1 MGRRATK
8 ASVLSVAALLAAVH
22 SSHGFQQRPPQV
34 HTWPSRYRSE
44 KMRKPLT
51 PVETPVVKSPTALS
65 GGSLVAMAGSPL
77 GAISVLAGIVL
88 IHELGHY
95 SSAKSFGIDV
105 EEFSV
110 GVGPKVFGFKA
121 FGDEFNLRLL
131 PLGGYVRFPE
141 NYNATLVEEMQAQ
154 AVEQA
159 KAKRER
165 EKLLQQQGGSLRDKV
180 LNVLT
185 LGAVERKRQE
195 QAAAAQVKTEKL
207 PWWSRQKQ
215 NDDDNDLDVPRVE
228 IPYDDN
234 PNLLQNRPWQERFVV
249 LSGGVVCVVMCR
261 VMGMPDGT
269 SFAKFMCSPCLSF
282 CMCVQIFNILLAF
295 SIYFGQI
302 NFGAGIPSPV
312 LEPGVVVS
320 SAPRAQAASEGL
332 LRQGD
337 VILDVNG
344 RPLTQ
349 SASPSVFE
357 SQRAINDLISEI
369 RSTPSGGDIAL
380 TVLRDSKPVDVV
392 RIKPKPMAGANA
404 PSIGVLL
411 SPNFVKSEIM
421 KTSNPVEAARLA
433 LQYTSTLTRETAN
446 GLLSVITNAFK
457 SSGGSGVQ
465 VSGPIGLIRTGSEVV
480 STQDVAAIALF
491 AAALSIN
498 LGVVNA
504 LPLPALDGGQLLFV
518 IAEAVTGRK
527 VDQRIQEGVT
537 GVAVVFLL
545 LISLGA
551 AFGDLNNLF
560 VGR

>member
-1 MGRRATK
+1 
-8 ASVLSVAALLAAVH
+8 
-22 SSHGFQQRPPQV
+22 
-34 HTWPSRYRSE
+34 
-44 KMRKPLT
+44 
-51 PVETPVVKSPTALS
+51 
-65 GGSLVAMAGSPL
+65 
-77 GAISVLAGIVL
+77 
-88 IHELGHY
+88 
-95 SSAKSFGIDV
+95 
-105 EEFSV
+105 
-110 GVGPKVFGFKA
+110 
-121 FGDEFNLRLL
+121 
-131 PLGGYVRFPE
+131 
-141 NYNATLVEEMQAQ
+141 
-154 AVEQA
+154 
-159 KAKRER
+159 
-165 EKLLQQQGGSLRDKV
+165 
-180 LNVLT
+180 
-185 LGAVERKRQE
+185 
-195 QAAAAQVKTEKL
+195 
-207 PWWSRQKQ
+207 
-215 NDDDNDLDVPRVE
+215 
-228 IPYDDN
+228 
-234 PNLLQNRPWQERFVV
+234 
-249 LSGGVVCVVMCR
+249 
-261 VMGMPDGT
+261 
-269 SFAKFMCSPCLSF
+269 
-282 CMCVQIFNILLAF
+282 MCVQIFNILLAF

-344 RPLTQ
+344 RHLTQ

-369 RSTPSGGDIAL
+369 RSTPSGGDITL
-380 TVLRDSKPVDVV
+380 TVLRDRKPVDVV
-392 RIKPKPMAGANA
+392 RIKPKPMAGANS

-446 GLLSVITNAFK
+446 GLLSVISNAFK
-457 SSGGSGVQ
+457 PNGGSGVQ

-545 LISLGA
+545 LVSLGA
-551 AFGDLNNLF
+551 AFGDLSNLF